1 MSEITINQAQ
11 VVVDEWIKKVGV
23 RYFMNK
29 SLSLYGSVAH
39 SGKEPNRNDFVDSPF
54 GVTPKNEYMTD
65 YEAGLHFENDKL
77 FQFDV
82 NVYSMNYDNQLVLT
96 GAVNDVGAPL
106 RTNVSKSYRR
116 GVELSSS
123 AYFNQ
128 QRLKVNGNITFS
140 ENKII
145 DFQERIT
152 RYYEDYTSAEEDDFF
167 LEGTGSILLDRENGK
182 AYCALSPRADDE
194 LFIEF
199 CEDFDLNPI
208 IFEAFQT
215 VNGERKLIYHTN
227 VMLCIGETFAVI
239 CADSI
244 DDKKERKMV
253 IDSLKGDDKE
263 VIYITED
270 QVNNFAG
277 NMLEVKGANDR
288 RYLIMSS
295 AAQKS
300 LTKKQIA
307 QLEEHVTILSSSLD
321 TIEACGGGSARC
333 MMAEIFLPKEEI

>member
-1 MSEITINQAQ
+1 MNQTTNSILMIRPVAFRMNEQTAVNNYYQKVIDGLLPATVNAKAQ
-11 VVVDEWIKKVGV
+11 QEFDTFVAKLKAVGV
-23 RYFMNK
+23 NVIVVEDTLNPDTPDSIFPNNWISFHENGDI
-29 SLSLYGSVAH
+29 SLFPMFA
-39 SGKEPNRNDFVDSPF
+39 KNRRL
-54 GVTPKNEYMTD
+54 E
-65 YEAGLHFENDKL
+65 
-77 FQFDV
+77 
-82 NVYSMNYDNQLVLT
+82 
-96 GAVNDVGAPL
+96 
-106 RTNVSKSYRR
+106 RR
-116 GVELSSS
+116 EDILDILEERG
-123 AYFNQ
+123 F
-128 QRLKVNGNITFS
+128 
-140 ENKII
+140 II
-145 DFQERIT
+145 DNIM
-152 RYYEDYTSAEEDDFF
+152 DYTSAEDDGFF
-167 LEGTGSILLDRENGK
+167 LEGTGSILLDRANGK
-182 AYCALSPRADDE
+182 AYCALSPRADEE

-215 VNGERKLIYHTN
+215 VNEERKLIYHTN
-227 VMLCIGETFAVI
+227 VMMCIGETYAVI

-288 RYLIMSS
+288 RYLVMSS
-295 AAQKS
+295 AAHKS

-333 MMAEIFLPKEEI
+333 MMAEIFLPQDEN

>member
-1 MSEITINQAQ
+1 MNQTTNSILMIRPVAFRMNEQTAVNNYYQKVIDGLMPATVNAKAQ
-11 VVVDEWIKKVGV
+11 QEFDAFVSKLKAVGV
-23 RYFMNK
+23 DVIVVEDTLNPDTPDSIF
-29 SLSLYGSVAH
+29 
-39 SGKEPNRNDFVDSPF
+39 PNNWISFHENGDIALFPMFAENRRLERREDILDILEEKGFVI
-54 GVTPKNEYMTD
+54 
-65 YEAGLHFENDKL
+65 
-77 FQFDV
+77 
-82 NVYSMNYDNQLVLT
+82 DN
-96 GAVNDVGAPL
+96 
-106 RTNVSKSYRR
+106 
-116 GVELSSS
+116 
-123 AYFNQ
+123 
-128 QRLKVNGNITFS
+128 IM
-140 ENKII
+140 
-145 DFQERIT
+145 
-152 RYYEDYTSAEEDDFF
+152 DYTSAEEDDFF

-182 AYCALSPRADDE
+182 AYCALSPRADEE

-215 VNGERKLIYHTN
+215 VNGERKLIYHAN
-227 VMLCIGETFAVI
+227 VMMCIGETYAVI
-239 CADSI
+239 CVDSI

-288 RYLIMSS
+288 RYLVMS
-295 AAQKS
+295 AAAYKS

-307 QLEEHVTILSSSLD
+307 QLEEHVTIISSSLD